1 MNIDSPLAFTE
12 EELLYLQNLLNHERE
27 AWFNWYIEATESGLS
42 GAEDAHDK
50 YLIAKSLRN
59 KFYHLG
65 GRDTLAPSSPQYHEQ
80 RKDQGHDW

>member
-27 AWFNWYIEATESGLS
+27 AWFNWYIEATESGLR
-42 GAEDAHDK
+42 GAEEARQVSGRQVPPD
-50 YLIAKSLRN
+50 

-65 GRDTLAPSSPQYHEQ
+65 S
-80 RKDQGHDW
+80 